1 MSKQHLSKN
10 AMYEAIKKHL
20 EIIVSGKKK
29 YNIERTATAR
39 KEITLKETQS
49 KIREYGSYFEIE

>member
-1 MSKQHLSKN
+1 MSKQCLSKN

-39 KEITLKETQS
+39 KEITLK
-49 KIREYGSYFEIE
+49 ICEYGSYFEEE

>member
-1 MSKQHLSKN
+1 
-10 AMYEAIKKHL
+10 MYEAIKKHL

-39 KEITLKETQS
+39 KEITLK
-49 KIREYGSYFEIE
+49 ICEYGSYFEEE